1 MNGENE
7 LITKGQALAA
17 MKKWF
22 YESFDD
28 DLLDRMEKH
37 ALIAQA
43 EGFSMSLLAEMEIEL
58 EDI

>member
-1 MNGENE
+1 MNSDDE

-28 DLLDRMEKH
+28 DLLEQMEKCN
-37 ALIAQA
+37 LIYQA
-43 EGFSMSLLAEMEIEL
+43 EGFSVSLLAEIENEL
-58 EDI
+58 DDL